1 MNDNILEATNLK
13 KYFSYG
19 RKTLKVA
26 DGINFNLKKNTLTS
40 IIGKSGSGKTTLLYL
55 IGALYSP
62 DEGSIIVD
70 GHDITLLKGHELNL
84 FRREK
89 IGLVFQ
95 DYNLIPN
102 LSVLE
107 NVMLPMEF
115 AGIPFGE
122 RRDRAKKLLTEVGID
137 IFNQR
142 PTRLSGGE
150 QQRVAIARA
159 LANQTKIILAD
170 EPTGNLDS
178 ETGLKI
184 VELLHNL
191 TKQDG
196 RAVLVVTH
204 DQEISK
210 LSDEVYH
217 IKDGKLTLFK

>member
-1 MNDNILEATNLK
+1 MNDNILEVNNLK

-19 RKTLKVA
+19 RNVLKIV
-26 DGINFNLKKNTLTS
+26 DGLSFQLKKGSLTS

-55 IGALYSP
+55 LGALYSP
-62 DEGSIIVD
+62 DEGSIIVE
-70 GHDITLLKGHELNL
+70 GQDITQLKGHKLNL

-89 IGLVFQ
+89 IGFVFQ

-107 NVMLPMEF
+107 NVMLPLEF
-115 AGIPFGE
+115 SGMSYKE
-122 RRDRAKKLLTEVGID
+122 RKERAMKVLSDVGIER
-137 IFNQR
+137 FNQR
-142 PTRLSGGE
+142 PTKLSGGE

-159 LANQTKIILAD
+159 LANESKLILAD

-178 ETGLKI
+178 ETSLKI
-184 VELLHNL
+184 IELLHNL
-191 TKQDG
+191 TKQNG

-204 DQEISK
+204 DQDISK

-217 IKDGKLTLFK
+217 IKNGKLYLFK